1 MEMSIQVGRMAPNF
15 TAKAYVKGDFKDV
28 SLADYRGR
36 WVMLVFYP
44 GDFTFVCPTE
54 LREIAS
60 HYEELKKLKV
70 EVLAC
75 SIDSHFVHKSW
86 DDNELKKMIPGGI
99 PYPMLADPSGKIGT
113 MYNVFDDEG
122 NVDIRGRFIIDPDG
136 IMQAAEILTP
146 PVGRNTN
153 EMVRQIKAFQ
163 FAREHGGEVC
173 PASWQAGQQTLK
185 PGADLVGKVA
195 DVLK

>member
-1 MEMSIQVGRMAPNF
+1 MSIQVGRKAPDF
-15 TAKAYVKGDFKDV
+15 TAKAYAKGQFTDV

-54 LREIAS
+54 LKEIAT

-86 DDNELKKMIPGGI
+86 DDNELSRMIKGGI
-99 PYPMLADPSGKIGT
+99 PYPMLADPAGKIGSL
-113 MYNVFDDEG
+113 YNVFDEEI
-122 NVDIRGRFIIDPDG
+122 NQNIRGRFIIDPDG

-146 PVGRNTN
+146 PVGRNTS
-153 EMVRQIKAFQ
+153 EMIRQIKAFQ

-173 PASWQAGQQTLK
+173 PASWVAGEKTLH
-185 PGADLVGKVA
+185 PGVDLVGKVA